1 MLRIGAVARNI
12 REFNRGHLLD
22 KFPEIVG
29 RLRST
34 LERFMEV
41 PSCIDRGFIG
51 DEMLECIPSPARVAR
66 SIVGGIDRQTAPAAR
81 RTGSHRPVG
90 LAQRLCC
97 RRAGGS
103 GSRARQS
110 KPIRPWSPPRGAHR
124 VASFHAVNGSLTA
137 LSRILNDRMP

>member
-90 LAQRLCC
+90 PPNGFAAAALAAQARELGNPSPSAHGP
-97 RRAGGS
+97 RHGGHI
-103 GSRARQS
+103 G
-110 KPIRPWSPPRGAHR
+110 WR
-124 VASFHAVNGSLTA
+124 VFTPSTG
-137 LSRILNDRMP
+137 P